1 MFRKSIKAH
10 RAAERIVIMNLTK
23 NQITAKGNNKIKF
36 EVIHGHFTTNH
47 SHVNRYID
55 MNDIKNNYKSAKE
68 TAKQLAGEIY
78 SSVPVDAI
86 ICIEST
92 RLVGAFL
99 AEELSEHARGL
110 SAGND
115 IYCITPENVNN
126 QIILRDNLQQAV
138 RDKHVLLLVSSVSSG
153 KSVQQAANCINYYG
167 GTLTGVCAI
176 FSAVPEVHGIKI
188 NSVFHAD
195 DIPDY
200 ESYNPAK
207 CPMCSAGRKI
217 DAIVNSFGYTQTH

>member
-1 MFRKSIKAH
+1 M
-10 RAAERIVIMNLTK
+10 ERNVIMNLTK
-23 NQITAKGNNKIKF
+23 NEITAKGNTKIKF

-55 MNDIKNNYKSAKE
+55 MNEIKNNYKAAKE
-68 TAKQLAGEIY
+68 TAKQLAGAIY

-86 ICIEST
+86 ICLEST
-92 RLVGAFL
+92 WLVGAFL
-99 AEELSEHARGL
+99 AEELSEGTRGINY
-110 SAGND
+110 GND
-115 IYCITPENVNN
+115 IYCITPEYMNN
-126 QIILRDNLQQAV
+126 QIILRDNLQKIV
-138 RDKHVLLLVSSVSSG
+138 RDKNVLLLVSSVSSG
-153 KSVQQAANCINYYG
+153 KSVQQAANCLNYYG
-167 GTLTGVCAI
+167 GTLSGVCSI

-207 CPMCSAGRKI
+207 CPLCAAGKKI